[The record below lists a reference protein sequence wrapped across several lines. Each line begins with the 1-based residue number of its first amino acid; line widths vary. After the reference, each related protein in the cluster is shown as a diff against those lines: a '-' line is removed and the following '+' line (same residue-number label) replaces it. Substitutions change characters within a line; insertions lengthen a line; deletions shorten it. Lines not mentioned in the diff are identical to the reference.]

1 MYRSASVRV
10 ANRYLRLKTANSLNS
25 TETQFLDFVSKAIR
39 VNDPKVKI
47 DPNGRV
53 RNRDDI
59 LSSAT
64 YVGKDGVRE
73 TKMRW
78 DQLKSSFDGY
88 VARSL
93 VRGDYLTEGQIADF
107 ALGDRQFAPTLEKSV
122 QKEIGGAFFKFS
134 RVVLEDPLYR
144 TSEPYGGDTSFYESE
159 YLKIPVGQRPEISE
173 VVDNGNVSF
182 TIELVAV
189 RASLVESSILSTTE
203 RNPSLLDTQELNDD
217 ATEED
222 KKKAKKINKAVV
234 QSVLRQIPKRMI
246 LKNLRRVPEYIAK
259 ILQVEKPVVESLL
272 DEIAGGYYQ
281 PRVDDYDS
289 VSVYSALRINEGLPT
304 SRVTNNFRQDKKE
317 LPPPSKLDLSPPSKL
332 DLSPPSKD
340 RVPGIK
346 PIPNQG
352 LTISLPGGRILQL
365 SKEEVDFIKE
375 NRYSLVEEVSSTN
388 SDNERVEMERKQ
400 LRKQQ
405 AMSKFFEEERYTEE
419 EIEAIK
425 RHFRLK

>member
-1 MYRSASVRV
+1 
-10 ANRYLRLKTANSLNS
+10 
-25 TETQFLDFVSKAIR
+25 VSKAIR
-39 VNDPKVKI
+39 VNDPKVRTNNQ
-47 DPNGRV
+47 DV
-53 RNRDDI
+53 I

-78 DQLKSSFDGY
+78 GQLKSSFDGY

-93 VRGDYLTEGQIADF
+93 VRGDYLTEAQIADF
-107 ALGDRQFAPTLEKSV
+107 ALGDRQFDPTLEKSV
-122 QKEIGGAFFKFS
+122 QKEIGGAFFNFS

-144 TSEPYGGDTSFYESE
+144 TSEPYRGETTFYEGE
-159 YLKIPVGQRPEISE
+159 YLKIPVGQRPAITE
-173 VVDNGNVSF
+173 VVDEGNVSF

-189 RASLVESSILSTTE
+189 RASLVESILSTTTTE

-217 ATEED
+217 ATEEE

-234 QSVLRQIPKRMI
+234 QSVLRQIPKRLI
-246 LKNLRRVPEYIAK
+246 IKNLRRVPEYIAK
-259 ILQVEKPVVESLL
+259 VLKVDELVIASLL

-304 SRVTNNFRQDKKE
+304 SSVTNTRVTKNFRQDDEKE
-317 LPPPSKLDLSPPSKL
+317 LR
-332 DLSPPSKD
+332 PPSKD

-352 LTISLPGGRILQL
+352 LTISLSEGQILKL
-365 SKEEVDFIKE
+365 TKNEVDFIKE
-375 NRYSLVEEVSSTN
+375 NRSPPVEEVSSAN
-388 SDNERVEMERKQ
+388 SDRVRKQ
-400 LRKQQ
+400 RAL
-405 AMSKFFEEERYTEE
+405 SDFFETEKFTEE

-425 RHFRLK
+425 RQFTLK